1 MSIIAIIRLLLSLV
15 RIVMRRAS
23 DKQQQQIGEDRAIK
37 NNLVSI
43 LVQVKT
49 GKRIDAESKRYTDD
63 DIDRILSGHF
73 RSDNG
78 E

>member
-1 MSIIAIIRLLLSLV
+1 
-15 RIVMRRAS
+15 MRRAS